1 MHRCA
6 NAATR
11 TAPPARQHARQ
22 RQPPAP
28 PRTRSDPSVLRGPP
42 GRCRCRPVADHTTV
56 GRTWTYWAIARLD
69 LPACRELAG
78 RPRSVPFGRDARQ
91 ISAGAATRLVTED
104 HASTRVYLR
113 LKGPRRPPPPKA
125 VRLRALRGRPRSMPT
140 RDPSHPHH
148 HGHPHSSTVLMH
160 VPAPSLS
167 SIAHVFPLV
176 LAPDSAPCR
185 APY

>member
-11 TAPPARQHARQ
+11 TAPPARQRQ
-22 RQPPAP
+22 RGQRARPAP
-28 PRTRSDPSVLRGPP
+28 GPTSSPRPAGTLPVSACRRPYDSRENMDVLGD
-42 GRCRCRPVADHTTV
+42 CS
-56 GRTWTYWAIARLD
+56 RLD

-78 RPRSVPFGRDARQ
+78 RPRSVPFGRDETDFSRSSNTTGHCRPRQHARLSPAQ
-91 ISAGAATRLVTED
+91 RPETPAAT
-104 HASTRVYLR
+104 
-113 LKGPRRPPPPKA
+113 KA

>member
-1 MHRCA
+1 MKM
-6 NAATR
+6 
-11 TAPPARQHARQ
+11 TASASRQ
-22 RQPPAP
+22 RHPAP
-28 PRTRSDPSVLRGPP
+28 GPTRSS
-42 GRCRCRPVADHTTV
+42 RPAGT
-56 GRTWTYWAIARLD
+56 
-69 LPACRELAG
+69 LPVSACRRPYDSRENMDVLGDCSPRPSPRLAVSVAG
-78 RPRSVPFGRDARQ
+78 RPRSVPFGSDARQ
-91 ISAGAATRLVTED
+91 ISAGAATRLVTAD

>member
-11 TAPPARQHARQ
+11 RPPRRHASASRQ
-22 RQPPAP
+22 RHPAP
-28 PRTRSDPSVLRGPP
+28 GPTRSS
-42 GRCRCRPVADHTTV
+42 RPAGT
-56 GRTWTYWAIARLD
+56 
-69 LPACRELAG
+69 LPVSACRRPYDSRENMDVLGDCSPRPSPRLAVSVAG

-91 ISAGAATRLVTED
+91 ISAGAATRLVTAG

-113 LKGPRRPPPPKA
+113 HTGPRHQEHRETPAPPSLEHVHHVESRPKP
-125 VRLRALRGRPRSMPT
+125 
-140 RDPSHPHH
+140 PHH

>member
-11 TAPPARQHARQ
+11 RPPRRHASASRQRHPAPGPTRSSRPAGTLPVSACRRPYDSRENMDVLGDCSPRPSPRLAVSLPGAQEAFRSAVTRDRFQQEQQHDWSLQTTPARASISGSK
-22 RQPPAP
+22 A
-28 PRTRSDPSVLRGPP
+28 
-42 GRCRCRPVADHTTV
+42 
-56 GRTWTYWAIARLD
+56 
-69 LPACRELAG
+69 
-78 RPRSVPFGRDARQ
+78 RDARRHLKPYGY
-91 ISAGAATRLVTED
+91 APCVAALV
-104 HASTRVYLR
+104 R
-113 LKGPRRPPPPKA
+113 
-125 VRLRALRGRPRSMPT
+125 RSMPT

-167 SIAHVFPLV
+167 SIAHVFPRV
-176 LAPDSAPCR
+176 LAPYSAPCR